1 MACSVQRAALLT
13 VTCCALLAHGAPPTR
28 LPDLPAPLSARGQQ
42 HPRPPRSFEGH
53 QAPLNRLQLTPS
65 RRREMGS
72 STAPPALPGA
82 WLRSPDPAALADS
95 DSGAAM
101 DYRTERYHIA
111 DLFAEGTG

>member
-1 MACSVQRAALLT
+1 MVQYKIWPAKLMAKTIRCFLGVGVGVGAQCSPVSLRA
-13 VTCCALLAHGAPPTR
+13 
-28 LPDLPAPLSARGQQ
+28 
-42 HPRPPRSFEGH
+42 
-53 QAPLNRLQLTPS
+53 
-65 RRREMGS
+65 
-72 STAPPALPGA
+72 GA